1 MQFPELNKFLNNQ
14 KTANNSEI
22 NLISVQLFGLDY
34 KPQLAYH
41 PINILEGADKGQY
54 LSLYIYLSIIYDLW
68 LPIESRDCKAVS
80 WFLLNT
86 LFI

>member
-34 KPQLAYH
+34 KPQLA
-41 PINILEGADKGQY
+41 DKGQY

-68 LPIESRDCKAVS
+68 LPIENRDCKAVS